1 QLFHLAVDFDG
12 ALENIAELQ
21 KIGLIGDDLLQAER
35 PLLIPRAR
43 QPERLVPGR
52 KLDGA
57 GAGFFGEHHGEH
69 FEEDTIDVIFRLL
82 FGEAKRVDLNA
93 VAEAAEL
100 LFPDAVTIAQDFIPK
115 VDEGA
120 HLAHFSDE
128 ANPRI
133 DEETD
138 PSRGF
143 RKVLR

>member
-1 QLFHLAVDFDG
+1 
-12 ALENIAELQ
+12 
-21 KIGLIGDDLLQAER
+21 
-35 PLLIPRAR
+35 
-43 QPERLVPGR
+43 
-52 KLDGA
+52 
-57 GAGFFGEHHGEH
+57 EHHGEH

-143 RKVLR
+143 RKVLRCDLAAVPHRIKNGNRGCKCEGKLLHRRRAGLLK